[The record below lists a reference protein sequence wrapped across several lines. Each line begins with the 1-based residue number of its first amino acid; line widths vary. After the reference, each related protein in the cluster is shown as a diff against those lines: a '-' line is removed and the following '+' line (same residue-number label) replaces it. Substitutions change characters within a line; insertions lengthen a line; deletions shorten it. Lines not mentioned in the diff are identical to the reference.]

1 MTSAEEAL
9 DLSYSHVY
17 EYMTPIMETRMFT
30 WYKRGTPLERRT
42 FWGCFAGWGLDA
54 LDVQMFTLAIPAI
67 IAFFGIDH
75 TQAGAI
81 SGVTLVFSALGGW
94 LAGAM
99 SDRLGRVRTLQ
110 ITILW
115 FSAFTFLCAFAQ
127 SFPQLLVLKALQG
140 FGFGGEWAA
149 GAVLMA
155 ETIRTEHR
163 GKAMGAVQSAWAVGW
178 AGAVLLY
185 AAAFSWLPASTAWRV
200 MFGFGLL
207 PAILVLYVRRNL
219 REPVQAVKAP
229 TNPSVSVW
237 KQITQVFH
245 PRVIRTTIVGALL
258 GTGAHGGYYAI
269 MTWLPTFLS
278 KERHL
283 SVLNTG
289 GYLAVVIFAFWC
301 GSMASAQLLDRIG
314 RRRNIAFFA
323 FACIVT
329 VLAYVMLPLSNTGM
343 LILGFPLGFFA
354 AGIPAS
360 LGALFNELYPA
371 DMRGAG
377 VGFCYNFGRIASA
390 GFPVLVGYMSQSMS
404 LGTAIGID
412 AAIAYGLAMVA
423 VLLLPETRG
432 MQLSS
437 TGGEQVSRPAGSP
450 SFSLDQ
456 TRSQ

>member
-1 MTSAEEAL
+1 
-9 DLSYSHVY
+9 
-17 EYMTPIMETRMFT
+17 MFT
-30 WYKRGTPLERRT
+30 WYRRGTPLKRNT

-67 IAFFGIDH
+67 VAAYGIDR

-81 SGVTLVFSALGGW
+81 SGVTLVSSALGGW
-94 LAGAM
+94 LAGVL
-99 SDRLGRVRTLQ
+99 SDRMGRVKTRQ

-115 FSAFTFLCAFAQ
+115 FAGFTFLCAFAQ
-127 SFPQLLVLKALQG
+127 SFPQLLILKALQG

-185 AAAFSWLPASTAWRV
+185 AATFSWLPADTAWRV
-200 MFGFGLL
+200 MFGIGLL
-207 PAILVLYVRRNL
+207 PAVLVLYVRRNL
-219 REPVQAVKAP
+219 REPVRIAQSTTVQTA
-229 TNPSVSVW
+229 SVW
-237 KQITQVFH
+237 GQITQVFQ
-245 PRVIRTTIVGALL
+245 PRVLKTTLIGAVL

-289 GYLAVVIFAFWC
+289 GYLAVVIVAFWC
-301 GSMASAQLLDRIG
+301 GSMASAYMLDRIG

-329 VLAYVMLPLSNTGM
+329 VLAYVMLPLSNTEM
-343 LILGFPLGFFA
+343 L
-354 AGIPAS
+354 
-360 LGALFNELYPA
+360 ALSCTK
-371 DMRGAG
+371 RH
-377 VGFCYNFGRIASA
+377 R
-390 GFPVLVGYMSQSMS
+390 
-404 LGTAIGID
+404 TW
-412 AAIAYGLAMVA
+412 
-423 VLLLPETRG
+423 R
-432 MQLSS
+432 
-437 TGGEQVSRPAGSP
+437 R
-450 SFSLDQ
+450 
-456 TRSQ
+456 

>member
-1 MTSAEEAL
+1 
-9 DLSYSHVY
+9 
-17 EYMTPIMETRMFT
+17 MFT
-30 WYKRGTPLERRT
+30 WYKQGTPLERNT

-67 IAFFGIDH
+67 IAAYGIDH

-81 SGVTLVFSALGGW
+81 SSVTLISSALGGW
-94 LAGAM
+94 IAGAL
-99 SDRLGRVRTLQ
+99 SDRIGRVRTLQ
-110 ITILW
+110 LTILW
-115 FSAFTFLCAFAQ
+115 FAGFTFLCAFAQ
-127 SFPQLLVLKALQG
+127 NFPQLLVLKALQG

-178 AGAVLLY
+178 GAAVLVY
-185 AAAFSWLPASTAWRV
+185 AVAFSWLPSDTAWRV
-200 MFGFGLL
+200 MFAVGLV
-207 PAILVLYVRRNL
+207 PAGLVLFVRRNL
-219 REPVQAVKAP
+219 KEPARVAP
-229 TNPSVSVW
+229 VSTAPGTSVLG
-237 KQITQVFH
+237 QITQVFQ
-245 PRVIRTTIVGALL
+245 PRVLKTTVIGAVL

-269 MTWLPTFLS
+269 MSWLPTFLA

-289 GYLAVVIFAFWC
+289 GYLAVVIVAFWC
-301 GSMASAQLLDRIG
+301 GCMASAYLLDRIG
-314 RRRNIAFFA
+314 RRRNIALFA
-323 FACIVT
+323 FCCIVT
-329 VLAYVMLPLSNTGM
+329 VLAYVMLPLTNTQM
-343 LILGFPLGFFA
+343 LVLGFPLGLFA

-360 LGALFNELYPA
+360 LGPLFNELYPA

-390 GFPVLVGYMSQSMS
+390 GFPVLVGYMSHSMS
-404 LGTAIGID
+404 LGMAIGID

-432 MQLSS
+432 KRLRGVVAESAS
-437 TGGEQVSRPAGSP
+437 DAVDSARLN
-450 SFSLDQ
+450 LD
-456 TRSQ
+456 TPRN